1 MDNPALSIN
10 IGHMQ
15 QKIGRNETIKVI
27 LTNTND
33 VWDSEWQRAQ
43 YLAYFST
50 YFNEGIEPGEYSWGP
65 GWFVPSRSQQVF
77 SEYLD
82 PAGLDVLLEPIT
94 NSNMT
99 TALLR
104 GTTVNNPAYNVRA
117 GQKVEMLLLNA
128 NANITTYVIGKT
140 AIEAYTQP
148 LADMASHIAGSAEL
162 LERVKEFVTE

>member
-65 GWFVPSRSQQVF
+65 GWFVPST
-77 SEYLD
+77 
-82 PAGLDVLLEPIT
+82 IT
-94 NSNMT
+94 
-99 TALLR
+99 
-104 GTTVNNPAYNVRA
+104 
-117 GQKVEMLLLNA
+117 
-128 NANITTYVIGKT
+128 
-140 AIEAYTQP
+140 
-148 LADMASHIAGSAEL
+148 LAASI
-162 LERVKEFVTE
+162 F